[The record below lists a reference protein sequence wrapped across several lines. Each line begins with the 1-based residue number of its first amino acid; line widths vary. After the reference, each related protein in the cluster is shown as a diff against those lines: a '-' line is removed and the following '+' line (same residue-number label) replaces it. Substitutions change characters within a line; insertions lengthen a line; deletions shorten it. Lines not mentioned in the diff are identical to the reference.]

1 MHRLLA
7 AAVLPFAVAT
17 VVGLVV
23 LWPHHR
29 VRPARDLG
37 VPARLVDATVVDVRD
52 APCQGGATTC
62 SSVGV
67 RVTSGPDRSKP
78 ALLPEVALG
87 PGVPTLRAGDR
98 IVVGRAVD
106 PTTGKVSY
114 YFADYQRARQL
125 LLLALAFAVV
135 VVGVA
140 RWRGLA
146 ALIGLGTAW
155 LVLVRFVL
163 PAILNGRSPVAVAL
177 VGSSVIMFVVLYL
190 AHGFSSRTTTALLG
204 TLASLALTGLLAA
217 VFVAGT
223 HLSGLGSDEA
233 TYLQTL
239 AGNISWS
246 GLILGGIVALLNTNL
261 SGASL
266 AHCIDIAGPEHIVVA
281 KELRSAKVFM
291 PLVRGA
297 QTVTQA
303 SAVWELHDANPARGP
318 RILFRSAMRIGR
330 DHIASTVY
338 TLVLAYAGA
347 ALPLLILFTLAN
359 QRFSRVL
366 TGELLAEEVVRTLVG
381 SIGLVA
387 SVPITTALAA
397 LVVTGSALHAHAEP
411 GPGQAQPE
419 RTRPTTESVQ
429 ADAVPARQRRRAG
442 RTVRESWRPPRG
454 EREFWDQE

>member
-1 MHRLLA
+1 M
-7 AAVLPFAVAT
+7 
-17 VVGLVV
+17 
-23 LWPHHR
+23 
-29 VRPARDLG
+29 
-37 VPARLVDATVVDVRD
+37 
-52 APCQGGATTC
+52 
-62 SSVGV
+62 
-67 RVTSGPDRSKP
+67 
-78 ALLPEVALG
+78 LPEVALG

-98 IVVGRAVD
+98 VVVGRAVE

-114 YFADYQRARQL
+114 YFADYQRARPL
-125 LLLALAFAVV
+125 LLLALVFAVV

-146 ALIGLGTAW
+146 ALIGLGAAW

-223 HLSGLGSDEA
+223 HLSRLGSDEA

-246 GLILGGIVALLNTNL
+246 GLILGGIVIGSLGVLN
-261 SGASL
+261 
-266 AHCIDIAGPEHIVVA
+266 DV
-281 KELRSAKVFM
+281 
-291 PLVRGA
+291 
-297 QTVTQA
+297 TVTQA
-303 SAVWELHDANPARGP
+303 SAVWELHHANPTRGARA
-318 RILFRSAMRIGR
+318 LFASAMRIGR

-359 QRFSRVL
+359 QPFSRVL

-397 LVVTGSALHAHAEP
+397 LVVTGSVQRPGLTMAAAGPAPAMATEPSAAESLATQLMP
-411 GPGQAQPE
+411 AESLAAGSLAGSGRASGPRRRAGLGSPLRSLLAS
-419 RTRPTTESVQ
+419 T
-429 ADAVPARQRRRAG
+429 QRRRADRG
-442 RTVRESWRPPRG
+442 GSDPWRPPRG
-454 EREFWDQE
+454 ERQFWDRE

>member
-246 GLILGGIVALLNTNL
+246 GLILGGIVIGSLGVLN
-261 SGASL
+261 
-266 AHCIDIAGPEHIVVA
+266 DV
-281 KELRSAKVFM
+281 
-291 PLVRGA
+291 
-297 QTVTQA
+297 TVTQA

>member
-1 MHRLLA
+1 MAAGSSGDGSRPAARPGRMHRLLA

-246 GLILGGIVALLNTNL
+246 GLILGGIVIGSLGVLN
-261 SGASL
+261 
-266 AHCIDIAGPEHIVVA
+266 DV
-281 KELRSAKVFM
+281 
-291 PLVRGA
+291 
-297 QTVTQA
+297 TVTQA

>member
-246 GLILGGIVALLNTNL
+246 GLILGGIVIGSLGVLN
-261 SGASL
+261 
-266 AHCIDIAGPEHIVVA
+266 DV
-281 KELRSAKVFM
+281 
-291 PLVRGA
+291 
-297 QTVTQA
+297 TVTQA

-338 TLVLAYAGA
+338 TLFLAYAGA
-347 ALPLLILFTLAN
+347 ALPLLVLFTLTD
-359 QRFSRVL
+359 RGFTEVV
-366 TGELLAEEVVRTLVG
+366 TGELVGEEVVRTLVG

-387 SVPITTALAA
+387 AVPITTALAVA
-397 LVVTGSALHAHAEP
+397 LVMRIRGSD
-411 GPGQAQPE
+411 
-419 RTRPTTESVQ
+419 T
-429 ADAVPARQRRRAG
+429 PAPVA
-442 RTVRESWRPPRG
+442 
-454 EREFWDQE
+454 